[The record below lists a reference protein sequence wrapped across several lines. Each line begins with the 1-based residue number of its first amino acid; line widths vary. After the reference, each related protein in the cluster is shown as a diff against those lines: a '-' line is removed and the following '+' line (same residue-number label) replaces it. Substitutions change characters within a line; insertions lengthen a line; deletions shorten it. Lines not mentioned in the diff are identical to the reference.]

1 MKGKVLSV
9 STAVLIGLSSLWS
22 TSAQVSAASTLQEKM
37 NEVQNK
43 RSMISN
49 NINAHQEEIKRLQAQ
64 KQKVEKEIEQL
75 DAAVA
80 ETNEKIRTK
89 QGEINKTNE
98 AINKLRQEIAVVTER
113 IKKRNELLKQ
123 RARSLQ
129 ESGGTVDYLEVIL
142 GSQSFG
148 DFVSRVSAVST
159 IVEADKEILREH
171 EEDKR
176 LKQEKETELQGQLAS
191 LQQKLKE
198 LETLKKELEQ
208 QVQKK
213 NQLMAQ
219 LDEEKEHKENEIHVL
234 ENQDKLAANQEAAI
248 RELMAEEAARK
259 AEEARKR
266 AEAEAAAKRSSHSAA
281 SVSKPSPAPTASSM
295 PAVSSGMFMK
305 PANGPI
311 TSGFGG
317 RWGKHHDGIDI
328 GKRGSD
334 VPVVAAAGGKVTRSY
349 YSSSYGNV
357 VFITHLINGQ
367 VWTTV
372 YAHMEN
378 RAVSEGQTVSKGQ
391 FLGYMGNTGHS
402 FGAHLHFELHKG
414 PWNASKSNAVDPAAY
429 IN

>member
-1 MKGKVLSV
+1 MKRKVLSV
-9 STAVLIGLSSLWS
+9 STAVLMGLSSLWPM
-22 TSAQVSAASTLQEKM
+22 SAHVSAASTLHERM

-43 RSMISN
+43 RSTISN
-49 NINAHQEEIKRLQAQ
+49 NISANQKEIERLQEQQ
-64 KQKVEKEIEQL
+64 KKIEKEIEQL

-80 ETNEKIRTK
+80 DTNGKIRAK
-89 QGEINKTNE
+89 QGEIAKTNE

-113 IKKRNELLKQ
+113 IKKRNELLKL

-129 ESGGTVDYLEVIL
+129 ESGGTIDYLEVIL

-148 DFVSRVSAVST
+148 DFISRVNAVST

-176 LKQEKETELQGQLAS
+176 LKQEKETELQNQLDS

-198 LETLKKELEQ
+198 FELLKKELEQ

-219 LDEEKEHKENEIHVL
+219 LEREEEHKEYEIHLL
-234 ENQDKLAANQEAAI
+234 ENEDKLLANQEAAI

-266 AEAEAAAKRSSHSAA
+266 AAAAKRSASSSASA
-281 SVSKPSPAPTASSM
+281 FVSKSSPAPAPSSM

-311 TSGFGG
+311 TSGFGA

-334 VPVVAAAGGKVTRSY
+334 VPVVAAAAGKVSRSY

-402 FGAHLHFELHKG
+402 FGAHLHFEIHKG